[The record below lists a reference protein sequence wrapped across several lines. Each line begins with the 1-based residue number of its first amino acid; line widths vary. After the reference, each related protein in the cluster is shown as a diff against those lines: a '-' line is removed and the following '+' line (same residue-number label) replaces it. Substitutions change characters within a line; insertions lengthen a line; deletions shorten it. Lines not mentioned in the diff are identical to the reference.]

1 MGAKRVSPQVHEH
14 VGLQIDRDYLLLE
27 GMGPVTTHLSVK
39 TFLLN
44 HKSPEEFPFPFFFL
58 KGESVQLDF

>member
-1 MGAKRVSPQVHEH
+1 MNTHFSRALGVGAKQASPQVHEL

-27 GMGPVTTHLSVK
+27 GVGPVSTHLSVK

-44 HKSPEEFPFPFFFL
+44 HKSTEEFPFPFFF
-58 KGESVQLDF
+58 